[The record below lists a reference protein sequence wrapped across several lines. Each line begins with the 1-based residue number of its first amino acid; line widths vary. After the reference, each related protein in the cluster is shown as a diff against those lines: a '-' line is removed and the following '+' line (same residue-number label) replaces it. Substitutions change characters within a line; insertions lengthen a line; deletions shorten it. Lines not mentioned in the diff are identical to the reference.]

1 MKRFFGKTIVALMLF
16 SLVACEESR
25 VFGVVKPDE
34 EDPGQDA
41 GEYATETVYFPKE
54 SMDLVIDRN
63 TEGVVRLSASTP
75 REWIPEVGRVFALPR
90 DEAYPLG
97 YFGKVAEID
106 EGEDG
111 YALRLEEVS
120 IADLFPDTTLVID
133 VELSSDKLIPLD
145 GDGRSLAQTRAE
157 GVDISGDLTY
167 RVGNAVELSGYFAFE
182 GVRYKSE
189 LNTRKGEIYVCTMDV
204 YSDCS
209 FAMDAKLKLEPKELS
224 VFLDDFRYGYVLN
237 DYFGVG
243 IRFDVGAYIHPSF
256 EVDLGLGMEY
266 HANIR
271 AGFDYRDGQV
281 NERCVT
287 ENESAD
293 MDLTGSARMGGSLF
307 AGVYLKAYPF
317 VAGFGDELNSKD
329 NLYVTAKT
337 GIVGT
342 GAFDLSVSD
351 LSRFE
356 NRMEV
361 ALALDLDFF
370 AHFPTKG
377 LAGADFTLNGHKRF
391 EKPLFTYAIWPDF
404 HVSQVDTDGTSVRY
418 YIAVDQLEWLVDFPC
433 YVEVREKESGQL
445 IKRTELG
452 AGLAQGGY
460 LMYELYGLDAD
471 KDYLF
476 IPMIRWGEKYIQVGH
491 AYESGN
497 FDPSDIP
504 GIWG

>member
-1 MKRFFGKTIVALMLF
+1 MKGFFLKTSVSLMLL
-16 SLVACEESR
+16 SLAACEESQ
-25 VFGVVKPDE
+25 VFGVASPDE
-34 EDPGQDA
+34 GDSGQDK

-54 SMDLVIDRN
+54 SMGHVLDRN
-63 TEGVVRLSASTP
+63 AEGVVRLSASTP

-90 DEAYPLG
+90 DEEYPLG

-120 IADLFPDTTLVID
+120 IAELFPDTTLVID
-133 VELSSDKLIPLD
+133 VKLSDGKLFPLD
-145 GDGRSLAQTRAE
+145 SDGRTRAD
-157 GVDISGDLTY
+157 GADISGDLTY
-167 RVGNAVELSGYFAFE
+167 RLGNAVELGGHFAFE
-182 GVRYKSE
+182 GVGYKSE
-189 LNTRKGEIYVCTMDV
+189 LRTRDGEVYICRLDV
-204 YSDCS
+204 HSDCS
-209 FAMDAKLKLEPKELS
+209 FGMDAKLKLEPKELS
-224 VFLDDFRYGYVLN
+224 VFLDDFTYGYVLD
-237 DYFGVG
+237 DYFGIG
-243 IRFDVGAYIHPSF
+243 IRFDVGAYIRPSF

-271 AGFDYRDGQV
+271 AGFDYMDGKV

-287 ENESAD
+287 EGESAD
-293 MDLTGSARMGGSLF
+293 MDLTGSVSMGGSLF

-317 VAGFGDELNSKD
+317 IAGLGGELNSKD
-329 NLYVTAKT
+329 NLYVTAKA
-337 GIVGT
+337 GIIGT

-356 NRMEV
+356 NRMAV
-361 ALALDLDFF
+361 TLALDLDFF
-370 AHFPTKG
+370 LRLPTKELTG
-377 LAGADFTLNGHKRF
+377 GADFTLNGHKRY

-404 HVSQVDTDGTSVRY
+404 HVSQVDTDGTSARY

-445 IKRTELG
+445 IKRTDLG
-452 AGLAQGGY
+452 AGLVQGGY
-460 LMYELYGLDAD
+460 LMYELDGLDAD

-476 IPMIRWGEKYIQVGH
+476 IPMIRWGDKYLQVGH

-504 GIWG
+504 GIRG